1 MRRKKDN
8 ASIMDGWGFIH
19 RLQSKK
25 ERKKE
30 AKAGPKLERCSQG
43 QVW

>member
-8 ASIMDGWGFIH
+8 ASIMDGWGSFIH

-25 ERKKE
+25 ERKK
-30 AKAGPKLERCSQG
+30 
-43 QVW
+43 